1 MGVIRGYWALC
12 NGPSDDNLNVEA
24 LRTGDGGD
32 ESNTCS
38 MTRAAC
44 LITIHNLKLHAHHLT
59 LPVLG
64 QVMPLVTCRRR
75 HGLGVTLH

>member
-24 LRTGDGGD
+24 LRTDDGGD

-38 MTRAAC
+38 MTRAR
-44 LITIHNLKLHAHHLT
+44 TIHKLHAHHLT

-64 QVMPLVTCRRR
+64 QVMPLVTCRHH
-75 HGLGVTLH
+75 HGPGVTLH

>member
-44 LITIHNLKLHAHHLT
+44 LITPIHKLHAHHLT

-64 QVMPLVTCRRR
+64 QVMPLVTYRRR